1 MKLDSL
7 LSVTNVAKFLGTQE
21 KTVRE
26 LIEEDRLRGALI
38 ATLSRR
44 GVPVTPGL
52 KNSVE
57 TVVQALSPKQSRSA
71 FNPGAAGLAGTES
84 TVTIMFTDLVDSTAM
99 TDRLGDRDSRK
110 MFRAHNEIIRQQ
122 VEAHGGIEV
131 KSMGDGFMLTFQS
144 SRRGVACAAAIQK
157 DLREFNK
164 EKREAK
170 LEVRMGLSVGEPIH
184 EEEDL
189 FGKSVILAARISAK
203 AQGEQILICRLVHAL
218 VSASGEFVFREVG
231 NFNLKGISDTHTL
244 YEVLWRKS

>member
-1 MKLDSL
+1 
-7 LSVTNVAKFLGTQE
+7 
-21 KTVRE
+21 
-26 LIEEDRLRGALI
+26 
-38 ATLSRR
+38 
-44 GVPVTPGL
+44 
-52 KNSVE
+52 
-57 TVVQALSPKQSRSA
+57 
-71 FNPGAAGLAGTES
+71 
-84 TVTIMFTDLVDSTAM
+84 
-99 TDRLGDRDSRK
+99 
-110 MFRAHNEIIRQQ
+110 
-122 VEAHGGIEV
+122 
-131 KSMGDGFMLTFQS
+131 MGDGFMLTFQS

-157 DLREFNK
+157 DLEEFNK

-170 LEVRMGLSVGEPIH
+170 LAVRMGLSVGEPIH